1 MCPREAPP
9 FPVSGTRSPGPGS
22 STKNEP
28 HDCDDVGEHVTA
40 SREHLGGT
48 ALCWGCAPDA
58 GLIELAEAASRHGFP
73 EISVRPSQYLRARRD
88 PTWRERLEATG
99 VTVGVVDALLGYL
112 PGSPPPDRVDPAREL
127 DGCLEAADELGA
139 RTLNVAHYRGDPVV
153 DVDRMAESVRTLAA
167 EVGRTGLRI
176 SLEFIPGTGLPD
188 LATTL
193 QVIEAADS
201 PGTGVMFDTWHHLR
215 AGGTS
220 GEIALTPPGS
230 IIEAQIS
237 GRRTPDPAEVYV
249 PMAGRLP
256 PGQGD
261 APVAPMIAAL
271 RGVAPDVVL
280 GVEVFASEN
289 RDPDATVSRLA
300 RATSRFL
307 ASADTPFA

>member
-1 MCPREAPP
+1 M
-9 FPVSGTRSPGPGS
+9 
-22 STKNEP
+22 
-28 HDCDDVGEHVTA
+28 GEHVIA
-40 SREHLGGT
+40 SHENPGGTGLGGT
-48 ALCWGCAPDA
+48 GLCWGCAPDA

-73 EISVRPSQYLRARRD
+73 EINVRPSQFLAARRD

-112 PGSPPPDRVDPAREL
+112 PGSPPPDGIDSAREL
-127 DGCLEAADELGA
+127 DVCLETADELGA
-139 RTLNVAHYRGDPVV
+139 RTLNVAHYRGDPEVGV
-153 DVDRMAESVRTLAA
+153 DQIADSVRALAYR
-167 EVGRTGLRI
+167 VGRTGPRI

-201 PGTGVMFDTWHHLR
+201 PGTGVMVDTWHHLR
-215 AGGTS
+215 AGGTT
-220 GEIALTPPGS
+220 GEISLAPPNS

-237 GRRTPDPAEVYV
+237 GRRTPNPSEVYV
-249 PMAGRLP
+249 PMADRLP
-256 PGQGD
+256 PGEGD
-261 APVAPMIAAL
+261 APLARMVAAL

-289 RDPDATVSRLA
+289 RGPDATVARLA

-307 ASADTPFA
+307 SSDNPVA